1 MRPTRKAMRWIN
13 PRPSP
18 RRCSRGCRIRWHRGS
33 RSLPWRSAPLAR
45 SPFWMTASSRLCV
58 CAAGQCLRCCAI
70 ATSRRWTPPP
80 TMDATCWPIS
90 SASSMPSC
98 ARSRISAS
106 PRHRCGLSDGDRGGV
121 KDLGQPKAPRPK
133 NVVAG
138 ARQRIDAALA
148 AEQNPFVRSGLVN
161 ASLDI
166 LEDIG
171 DYPGAYKIAH
181 EEIARAS
188 APYYY
193 KADLAEIAEKLGH
206 KDEAVTLLD
215 EAYRESQGAAT
226 RFQWGQ
232 LYISGLLRMAP
243 KDSQRIEDAGTA
255 VLGELDGPDRI
266 YRRARVRL
274 EKLDRE
280 LRTWNDAAKGA
291 HADVLQGLRAR
302 MQQICVKIPDTEA
315 ARGSCDAFLKSA

>member
-1 MRPTRKAMRWIN
+1 
-13 PRPSP
+13 
-18 RRCSRGCRIRWHRGS
+18 
-33 RSLPWRSAPLAR
+33 
-45 SPFWMTASSRLCV
+45 
-58 CAAGQCLRCCAI
+58 
-70 ATSRRWTPPP
+70 
-80 TMDATCWPIS
+80 MDA
-90 SASSMPSC
+90 A
-98 ARSRISAS
+98 A
-106 PRHRCGLSDGDRGGV
+106 HDGRYVLADQLGFIDAKLHAL
-121 KDLGQPKAPRPK
+121 KDLGKPKAPLPPDA
-133 NVVAG
+133 VAD
-138 ARQRIDAALA
+138 ARQRIDAALS

-171 DYPGAYKIAH
+171 DYPAAYQIAH
-181 EEIARAS
+181 AEIARAS

-206 KDEAVTLLD
+206 KDEAITLLD

-232 LYISGLLRMAP
+232 LYVSGLLRMAP
-243 KDSQRIEDAGTA
+243 KDSQRIEDAGAA

-280 LRTWNDAAKGA
+280 LRAWNDAAKGA
-291 HADVLQGLRAR
+291 HADVLQGLRVR
-302 MQQICVKIPDTEA
+302 MQQICVKIPDADA
-315 ARGSCDAFLKSA
+315 ARRSCDAFLKTAA